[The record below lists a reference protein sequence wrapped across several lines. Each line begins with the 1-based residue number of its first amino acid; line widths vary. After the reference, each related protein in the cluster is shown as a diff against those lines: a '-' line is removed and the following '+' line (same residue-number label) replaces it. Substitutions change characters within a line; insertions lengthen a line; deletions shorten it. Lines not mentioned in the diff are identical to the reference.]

1 MSDERAIEVTQLSQ
15 PPPGQSTQ
23 VSLGYFEPH
32 QLVELSKHGRLYL
45 LADGAGGA
53 ASGPVAGQYAVK
65 KILHAFFTAGTPD
78 VKTRLLQTIRQAN
91 SDIFER
97 NNQHPERR
105 PMAATLVAALI
116 HNSKLVVANVG
127 DSRVYVVWDQDI
139 EQLCPE
145 PAPQSKATGTPKES
159 DAPDESDK
167 LDAPDES
174 EKKQNGDTPQPLH
187 PPPSLGLKKE
197 INVDTYSRR
206 LFPGDIVILC
216 SGGLTGYLTE
226 KEIVRAINRHSPHQA
241 IQRLIALAGE
251 RGNRD
256 HAAISIIRVLSSP
269 VSARPPA
276 QRALPAEP
284 KWSDWDV
291 PPQPQTKPL
300 APSSPPSGQADAPAK
315 PRFTPPLP
323 LNNRPT
329 RYRTGC
335 IVAAVVGI
343 VLCAAL
349 LLAGRYLLTAQAVAN
364 VPVLGNVQ
372 AALSQSSQLPVAGS
386 PATPAQPDTA
396 LEESTKVP
404 TFTPTPQPTQ
414 PPAEATLVSQNNSP
428 IATPETTFNSPV
440 STPTSGS
447 QGDSLA
453 TATPPPA
460 TPTPSPTPLP
470 TIEVPPDC
478 TNKARFR
485 RDVTIPDGTQLAP
498 AESFEKVWLV
508 QNAGT
513 CPWGPGYTVRLI
525 GGDTMGANNQTP
537 LVEVTP
543 PDTNGEISVSMIAP
557 AAPGSYR
564 GDWQLFDLNG
574 EPFGPEMYLEIEVV
588 APDPTQVEAANLET
602 LYNFIEQADQAAWS
616 TGQTSY
622 TLIESEISEELELPA
637 PEGLVAR
644 GQATLRGNVKSSHNV
659 LLTYPHREAGFI
671 EGTYTVDTP
680 LQPTDALAFTV
691 GFIRLLI
698 LSDDGVTFEVLF
710 TPDEGEEQV
719 VLSRTVQY
727 ADSPVT
733 EIQPLT
739 GIAPGATGTFTL
751 RVQGGESLNQDWA
764 VWIDARLVR
773 LPGEQ

>member
-15 PPPGQSTQ
+15 PPPGQLTQ

-32 QLVELSKHGRLYL
+32 QLVDLAKHGRLYL

-65 KILHAFFTAGTPD
+65 KILHTFFTAGTPD
-78 VKTRLLQTIRQAN
+78 VKKRLLQTIRQAN
-91 SDIFER
+91 SIIFER

-145 PAPQSKATGTPKES
+145 PAPEAKATGTPKES
-159 DAPDESDK
+159 
-167 LDAPDES
+167 DAPDES
-174 EKKQNGDTPQPLH
+174 EKKQNGDTPQP
-187 PPPSLGLKKE
+187 PPSLGLTKE
-197 INVDTYSRR
+197 LNVDTYSRR

-251 RGNRD
+251 RGNRE
-256 HAAISIIRVLSSP
+256 HAAISIVRVLSSP

-276 QRALPAEP
+276 QRALPAAP
-284 KWSDWDV
+284 NWSDWDG
-291 PPQPQTKPL
+291 PPQPPGQSQTKPL
-300 APSSPPSGQADAPAK
+300 APSATQPAFADAPAK

-323 LNNRPT
+323 LNNRPN

-335 IVAAVVGI
+335 IVAAVVVI
-343 VLCAAL
+343 FLCAAL
-349 LLAGRYLLTAQAVAN
+349 LLAGRYLLTSQAVAA
-364 VPVLGNVQ
+364 VPVLGDVQ
-372 AALSQSSQLPVAGS
+372 AALSQSAQSLGLPVAGS
-386 PATPAQPDTA
+386 PTTPAEPDTA
-396 LEESTKVP
+396 LAESTKVP

-414 PPAEATLVSQNNSP
+414 PQAEATLVSQNNSP
-428 IATPETTFNSPV
+428 VATPETTFNSPV

-447 QGDSLA
+447 RSDTLA
-453 TATPPPA
+453 TATPLPA

-485 RDVTIPDGTQLAP
+485 RDITIPDGTQLAP

-525 GGDTMGANNQTP
+525 GGDKMGANSQTP
-537 LVEVTP
+537 VVEVTA

-557 AAPGSYR
+557 AAPGNYR

-588 APDPTQVEAANLET
+588 APDPTQVEAANVDT
-602 LYNFIEQADQAAWS
+602 LYNFIEQAGQATWS

-622 TLIESEISEELELPA
+622 TLLETEISEEIELPA
-637 PEGLVAR
+637 PEGFVAR
-644 GQATLRGNVKSSHNV
+644 GPATLRGNVKSSNNV
-659 LLTYPHREAGFI
+659 LLTYPHRQAGFI

-710 TPDEGEEQV
+710 APNGGEEQV

-739 GIAPGATGTFTL
+739 GIEPGATGTFTL